1 MNTKLT
7 LKTKY
12 LIVGGSA
19 GGISAANMLAK
30 LEPDAQVMC
39 VTAESTLPYNKCFL
53 VDWLTGDKTA
63 DQLQLRLNPQVI
75 LLTALKVVSLDVHAK
90 IANLSDGQAIVYEKV
105 LLAIGVQAFRPN
117 IFGLDLRHVFAFH
130 DYHDVLQIADFIKI
144 NQPKNAVVIGAGL
157 TGLECADALV
167 RCGLKVSMLERTGQ
181 ILGKLVDV
189 AGAHYIMQ
197 AMQAQ
202 GVDLQL
208 NASVAQINQNQ
219 VILDSGV
226 TIAADL
232 VILAAGVRPNKL
244 PILNGELACF
254 GNYVVVNNHLQTN
267 LVDIWAVGDMVVL
280 PDFLT
285 NELVP
290 SCSWPDA
297 MMQGNYAA
305 QNMAGPKWFDRLTM
319 SGPGVTMSGPG
330 VESGVARSGSRASGV
345 GQPAEYPG
353 LFAVANSHFFGQD
366 FISFGKLD
374 APDGVVKLVQNN
386 TYQKVVT
393 NQAGL
398 VQAACLIGDVSL
410 YPVLKRAVMTKSP
423 VVL

>member
-1 MNTKLT
+1 MDTQLT

-12 LIVGGSA
+12 LIIGGSA

-30 LEPDAQVMC
+30 LEPDSQIVC
-39 VTAESTLPYNKCFL
+39 VTAELALPYNKCFL
-53 VDWLTGDKTA
+53 VDWLTGEKTPE
-63 DQLQLRLNPQVI
+63 QLQLRLNPQI
-75 LLTALKVVSLDVHAK
+75 NLLTGLKVVNLDAHAK
-90 IANLSDGQAIVYEKV
+90 IANLSDGRVIAYEKA

-117 IFGLDLRHVFAFH
+117 IVGLDLSHVFPFH
-130 DYHDVLQIADFIKI
+130 DYQDVCQIADFIKI
-144 NQPKNAVVIGAGL
+144 NQSKNAVVIGAGL

-167 RCGLKVSMLERTGQ
+167 RCGLKVTVLERTNQ
-181 ILGKLVDV
+181 ILGKLVDI
-189 AGAHYIMQ
+189 AGAQQIMQ

-202 GVDLQL
+202 GVALQL
-208 NASVAQINQNQ
+208 DASVTQITQNQ
-219 VILDSGV
+219 VVLDSGV
-226 TIAADL
+226 TIQSDL

-267 LVDIWAVGDMVVL
+267 LPDVWAVGDMVVL

-305 QNMAGPKWFDRLTM
+305 QNMAGR
-319 SGPGVTMSGPG
+319 
-330 VESGVARSGSRASGV
+330 R
-345 GQPAEYPG
+345 AEYPG

-366 FISFGKLD
+366 FISFGRLD
-374 APDGVVKLVQNN
+374 ALAGVVKLDQNN
-386 TYQKVVT
+386 TYQKIVT

-398 VQAACLIGDVSL
+398 VQGACLIGDVSL
-410 YPVLKRAVMTKSP
+410 YPVLKRAVMTSSA
-423 VVL
+423 VLL